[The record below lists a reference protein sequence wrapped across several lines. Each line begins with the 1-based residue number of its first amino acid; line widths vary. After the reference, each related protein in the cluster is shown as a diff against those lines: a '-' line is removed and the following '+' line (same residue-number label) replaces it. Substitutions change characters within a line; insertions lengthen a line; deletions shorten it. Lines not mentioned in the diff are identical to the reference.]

1 MDKSFWTENGLGIN
15 GKIYKKMDV
24 FVTIVFFIQNNS
36 QNDEKHIVGDKVDKE
51 KEGSEYKLVIIY
63 KTN

>member
-1 MDKSFWTENGLGIN
+1 
-15 GKIYKKMDV
+15 MDV

-63 KTN
+63 KTI